1 LIFRFYFQLF
11 RSIPP
16 VRLIKSQTKRFSPQF
31 PSSGFLLIVLCLLVS
46 GTCCGLFAKAKQP
59 SLRDFKGLQ
68 TAFFDDESG
77 RRYLQVGYKEATAE
91 KPKVG
96 FLRLGLAF
104 LKIHDLRIDLD
115 ARWARK
121 ETLLDLFQKVSS
133 KRGVRYAVA
142 EPIELVIRPQDGD
155 PFRITATKG
164 KFTSAGALLVW
175 GDVRIV
181 RGETISRRGNI
192 SLTADPLS
200 NSLLLSMD
208 DGKKTIAIPL
218 KSETTAKTVLS
229 KSKKP

>member
-1 LIFRFYFQLF
+1 LQSF
-11 RSIPP
+11 RSIPL
-16 VRLIKSQTKRFSPQF
+16 VRLIKSQTKTFF
-31 PSSGFLLIVLCLLVS
+31 PPFPPTGLILLVLSFLAS
-46 GTCCGLFAKAKQP
+46 GIDCGLFAKGKLP

-77 RRYLQVGYKEATAE
+77 RRYLRVGYQEATAE

-142 EPIELVIRPQDGD
+142 EPIELVIRPQTGD
-155 PFRITATKG
+155 AFRITATKG
-164 KFTSAGALLVW
+164 KFTSAGALRVW
-175 GDVRIV
+175 GDVQIA

-208 DGKKTIAIPL
+208 DGKKTISIPL
-218 KSETTAKTVLS
+218 KSESTAKTVLS
-229 KSKKP
+229 KSRKP

>member
-1 LIFRFYFQLF
+1 M
-11 RSIPP
+11 
-16 VRLIKSQTKRFSPQF
+16 
-31 PSSGFLLIVLCLLVS
+31 CLLVS
-46 GTCCGLFAKAKQP
+46 GTCCGLSAKAKFP

-77 RRYLQVGYKEATAE
+77 RRYLRVGYREATAE

-104 LKIHDLRIDLD
+104 LKIHDLHIDLD

-121 ETLLDLFQKVSS
+121 ETLLDLFQKVSA

-142 EPIELVIRPQDGD
+142 EPIELVIRPQTGD
-155 PFRITATKG
+155 AFRITATKG
-164 KFTSAGALLVW
+164 KFTSAGALRVW
-175 GDVRIV
+175 GDVQIA

-208 DGKKTIAIPL
+208 DGKETISIPL
-218 KSETTAKTVLS
+218 KSESTAKTVLS